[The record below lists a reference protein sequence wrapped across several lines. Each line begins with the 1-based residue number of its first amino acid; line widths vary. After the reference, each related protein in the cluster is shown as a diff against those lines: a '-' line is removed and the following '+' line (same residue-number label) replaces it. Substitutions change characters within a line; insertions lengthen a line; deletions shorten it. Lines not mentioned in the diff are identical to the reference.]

1 MATSK
6 VPLVP
11 GTKTLARG
19 SVVIGNAS
27 GEPSALAIGSNTYVL
42 KSDGTDISW
51 GADAAG
57 TVTGY
62 TNGVDDRVITSSGA
76 TTLNGEATFT
86 YSGSQLLVDTGD
98 SASNDAVKIIHRG
111 GYRGVMIQSD
121 STNDGTSSLYVNAI
135 GTGDSVIGLLND
147 TSTQWIIKNDISDSQ
162 RFYITDGDGDGV
174 YMNQNAT
181 SWTGTSDERVKTDWD
196 NIINAVD
203 KIDTLTKI
211 GKFKRKKYDKENNT
225 ISTYIDEDK
234 KNKIHLG
241 VSAQEIEA
249 ILPEAVT
256 EDANGIKGLS
266 YTNLVPLLLKA
277 VQELSAKVKTLENK
291 IWQ

>member
-57 TVTGY
+57 TITAF
-62 TNGVDDRVITSSGA
+62 TNGVDNRVVTATSA
-76 TTLNGEATFT
+76 TALNGEATFT

-98 SASNDAVKIIHRG
+98 SESNDAVKIIHRG

-121 STNDGTSSLYVNAI
+121 STNDGTASLYVNSI
-135 GTGDSVIGLLND
+135 LTGDSVIGLLRE
-147 TSTQWIIKNDISDSQ
+147 TSTRWIIKNDKSDSD

-174 YMNQNAT
+174 YMDADDT
-181 SWTGTSDERVKTDWD
+181 SWSATSDERVKTDWD

-225 ISTYIDEDK
+225 ISTYIKEDQ

-256 EDANGIKGLS
+256 EDVNGIKGLS

-277 VQELSAKVKTLENK
+277 VQELSAKVTALENK
-291 IWQ
+291 

>member
-1 MATSK
+1 
-6 VPLVP
+6 
-11 GTKTLARG
+11 
-19 SVVIGNAS
+19 
-27 GEPSALAIGSNTYVL
+27 
-42 KSDGTDISW
+42 
-51 GADAAG
+51 
-57 TVTGY
+57 
-62 TNGVDDRVITSSGA
+62 
-76 TTLNGEATFT
+76 
-86 YSGSQLLVDTGD
+86 
-98 SASNDAVKIIHRG
+98 
-111 GYRGVMIQSD
+111 MIQSD

-277 VQELSAKVKTLENK
+277 VQELSAKVTALENK
-291 IWQ
+291 